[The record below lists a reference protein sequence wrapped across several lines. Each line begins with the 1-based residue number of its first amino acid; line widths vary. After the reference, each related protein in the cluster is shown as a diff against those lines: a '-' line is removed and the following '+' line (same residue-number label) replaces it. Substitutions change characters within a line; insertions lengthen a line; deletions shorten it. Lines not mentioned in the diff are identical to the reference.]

1 MALYRKLNRETRV
14 RRSIL
19 SSLTKDV
26 LKNGFVQT
34 TEQRAKEVRKFVD
47 KMITYA
53 KKGDLNSR
61 RKALAFLNNDKDLTK
76 KLFDEIAPKYAERN
90 GGYTRIL
97 KLTERRGDDALMV
110 ILELVEG
117 DEAKE
122 IISNYHLQ

>member
-1 MALYRKLNRETRV
+1 MALYRKLNRETRI

-26 LKNGFVQT
+26 LTNGHVNT

-61 RKALAFLNNDKDLTK
+61 RKALAFLNNDTQVVAKV
-76 KLFDEIAPKYAERN
+76 FDELAKRYETRN
-90 GGYTRIL
+90 GGYTRII
-97 KLTERRGDDALMV
+97 TFC
-110 ILELVEG
+110 
-117 DEAKE
+117 
-122 IISNYHLQ
+122 